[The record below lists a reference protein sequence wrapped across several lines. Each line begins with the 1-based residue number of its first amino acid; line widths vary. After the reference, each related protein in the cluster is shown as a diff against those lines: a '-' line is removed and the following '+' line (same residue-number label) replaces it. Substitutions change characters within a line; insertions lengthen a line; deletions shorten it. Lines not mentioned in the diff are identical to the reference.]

1 MPKKVGFL
9 GDRLSPSPSPSHR
22 GGAWISRS
30 SVCGSP
36 PSRTKT
42 FKKADRGLTGGLVV
56 PVLDLLGAEANTS
69 EGNTS
74 EEWWFSRSRCRP
86 WQVRSTVELSVLL

>member
-1 MPKKVGFL
+1 M
-9 GDRLSPSPSPSHR
+9 
-22 GGAWISRS
+22 
-30 SVCGSP
+30 
-36 PSRTKT
+36 
-42 FKKADRGLTGGLVV
+42 V
-56 PVLDLLGAEANTS
+56 PDLDLLGAEANTS